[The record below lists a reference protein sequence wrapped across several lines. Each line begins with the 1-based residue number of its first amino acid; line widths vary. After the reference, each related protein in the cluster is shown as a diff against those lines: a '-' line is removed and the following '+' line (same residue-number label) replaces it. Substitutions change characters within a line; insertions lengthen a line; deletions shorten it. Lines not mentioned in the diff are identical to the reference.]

1 VYPDYPF
8 KSHFFTIDSHRI
20 HYVDEGRG
28 DVIVMVHGNPTWSF
42 YYRRLINLL
51 AKDHRV
57 IAIDHIGCGLSDKPQ
72 DYNYCLQNHIDN
84 LDALLSHLDV
94 QSFSLV
100 VHDWGGA
107 IGMGVVAK
115 NPTVLKRAMVL
126 NTAAF
131 RSQRIPFRISVC
143 RWPLVG
149 ELLVRGLNGFAGPA
163 VFMAVTKKMKKDTA
177 RAFLAPY
184 DSWHNRVAVS
194 AFVKDIPLT
203 SDHPSYQ
210 SLLAVEHGLEKLQVS
225 QLPMLICWGGKDFCF
240 NREFYDEWCQRFPQA
255 DSHYFPESGHYI
267 LEDAFEEIAPLAAQ
281 FFGSNV

>member
-1 VYPDYPF
+1 MYPDYPF
-8 KSHFFTIDSHRI
+8 QSHFFTIDSHQI

-42 YYRRLINLL
+42 YYRRLISLL

-57 IAIDHIGCGLSDKPQ
+57 IAIDHLGCGLSDKPQ

-84 LDALLSHLDV
+84 LEALLLHLDV
-94 QSFSLV
+94 QYFSLV

-115 NPTVLKRAMVL
+115 KPDTLKRAMVL

-143 RWPLVG
+143 RWPLIG
-149 ELLVRGLNGFAGPA
+149 EPLVRGLNGFAGPA
-163 VFMAVTKKMKKDTA
+163 VSMAVTKKMPKDTA

-194 AFVKDIPLT
+194 AFVKDIPLS

-210 SLLAVEHGLEKLQVS
+210 SLLSVEHGLEKLQES
-225 QLPMLICWGGKDFCF
+225 QIPMLICWGGKDFCF
-240 NREFYDEWCQRFPQA
+240 NKDFYDEWCLRFPHA
-255 DSHYFPESGHYI
+255 HCHYFSESGHYI
-267 LEDAFEEIAPLAAQ
+267 LEDAFEEIAPLATQ
-281 FFGSNV
+281 FFRSNG